1 MQSLSKANLPPNLR
15 RFALHITEES
25 KEWRIDGVF
34 TGSEGDLFQEALFK
48 QTRNLRWLREW
59 QVVGVPEVVP

>member
-1 MQSLSKANLPPNLR
+1 MKLTC
-15 RFALHITEES
+15 LHITES

-48 QTRNLRWLREW
+48 QTRNLHWLREW
-59 QVVGVPEVVP
+59 QVAGVPEVVP